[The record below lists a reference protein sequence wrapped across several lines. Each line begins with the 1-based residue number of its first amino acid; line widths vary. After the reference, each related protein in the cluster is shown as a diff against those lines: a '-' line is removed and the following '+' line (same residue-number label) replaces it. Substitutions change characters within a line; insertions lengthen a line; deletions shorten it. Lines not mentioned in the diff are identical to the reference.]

1 MLQEV
6 VCQGEPLVAIF
17 LTNPPAV
24 TNILIFEGIRSVSAM
39 GAADGMG
46 QVKRLLGFI
55 RPYSIRLFLAVCLMV
70 VVGACEA
77 VTALLIQPIFDRV
90 LSPDA
95 ETSGIVLFRIPY
107 FHYSVYLQSFLPHW
121 VHNVWTVVAFAIIG
135 VALAKGI
142 SEFLAT
148 YFINYIGH
156 SVVRDLRNLLY
167 SKIIAQSITFFHRN
181 PTGRLM
187 SAITSDIERIQFA
200 VSQTAADMLKQSF
213 TLVGLLGVI
222 FYVDWRLAAIS
233 MVLIPLVVFP
243 SAKLGRY
250 IRASSRSSQDKMG
263 ELNNVLQ
270 ETFSGIRIVKAFAM
284 ETFEIEK
291 FKATTRRLLRVSL
304 RWVRAQAV
312 SSPLMEVLGAI
323 TIAGLLFYERKLILH
338 HAQTAG
344 GFIAFLYAL
353 LKSYEPVKRLTGV
366 SNSYQQALGASEQ
379 VFHYLDSEPEMVDK
393 PGTISLPPFEHEI
406 AFEQVEFDYGD
417 GVPLLHDINLRIAK
431 GEVVALVGS
440 SGAGK
445 TTLASLI
452 PRFFD
457 VTQGRVA
464 IDGHDVREVKL
475 QSLRAQIGIVTQETI
490 LFNDTVYNN
499 ICYGSRLPTETQ
511 VREAARVA
519 LAEDFIQEMPE
530 GYQTMIG
537 ERGQRLSGG
546 QRQRIAI
553 ARALLKNPPILILDE
568 ATSEL
573 DTESEMLVQRA
584 LANLMA
590 GRTVVV
596 IAHRLSTVRRAER
609 IVVIDRGAICEI
621 GSHEDLVSR
630 GGIYQRLHDLQF
642 VDVET

>member
-1 MLQEV
+1 M
-6 VCQGEPLVAIF
+6 I
-17 LTNPPAV
+17 
-24 TNILIFEGIRSVSAM
+24 
-39 GAADGMG
+39 

-55 RPYSIRLFLAVCLMV
+55 RPYSFRLAMAVLLMV
-70 VVGACEA
+70 VVGASEGI
-77 VTALLIQPIFDRV
+77 TALLIKPIFDRV
-90 LSPDA
+90 LAPGGQTA
-95 ETSGIVLFRIPY
+95 GIILFQLPLLHRP
-107 FHYSVYLQSFLPHW
+107 VYLEDFLPHW
-121 VHNVWTVVAFAIIG
+121 IHNVWTVVAITIVA
-135 VALAKGI
+135 VALAKGV

-167 SKIIAQSITFFHRN
+167 SKLIGQSISFFTRN

-187 SAITSDIERIQFA
+187 SAITSDIERIQYA
-200 VSQTAADMLKQSF
+200 VSQTAADTLKQSF
-213 TLVGLLGVI
+213 TLIAL
-222 FYVDWRLAAIS
+222 LAALFYYDWVLALIS
-233 MVLIPLVVFP
+233 MILIPLVVFP
-243 SAKLGRY
+243 SARLGRY
-250 IRASSRSSQDKMG
+250 IRASSRSSQDKMAD
-263 ELNNVLQ
+263 LNNVLQ

-284 ETFEIEK
+284 ESFEIEK

-323 TIAGLLFYERKLILH
+323 TIAGLLFYERQEILH
-338 HAQTAG
+338 HAQTTG
-344 GFIAFLYAL
+344 GFIGFLFTL

-379 VFHYLDSEPEMVDK
+379 VFHYLDSEPEMVDR
-393 PGTISLPPFEHEI
+393 PGAVALPTFEREI
-406 AFEQVEFDYGD
+406 AFEQVEFDYED
-417 GVPLLHDINLRIAK
+417 GVPLLRDINLHIGK

-457 VTQGRVA
+457 VTRGRIA
-464 IDGHDVREVKL
+464 IDGQDVRDLKL
-475 QSLRAQIGIVTQETI
+475 NSLRAQIGIVTQETI

-499 ICYGSRLPTETQ
+499 ICYGSRLPTDAQ

-519 LAEDFIQEMPE
+519 LAEDFILEMPQ
-530 GYQTMIG
+530 GYETLIG

-573 DTESEMLVQRA
+573 DTESELLVQRA

-609 IVVIDRGAICEI
+609 IVVIDRGTICEI
-621 GSHEDLVSR
+621 GTHDDLVGR

-642 VDVET
+642 VDVETLESENRNSKYDSDQASFQFRASSFKSDQS

>member
-1 MLQEV
+1 M
-6 VCQGEPLVAIF
+6 
-17 LTNPPAV
+17 
-24 TNILIFEGIRSVSAM
+24 S
-39 GAADGMG
+39 
-46 QVKRLLGFI
+46 QVQRLLGFI
-55 RPYSIRLFLAVCLMV
+55 RPYSFRLFLAVCLMV
-70 VVGACEA
+70 VVGASEGI
-77 VTALLIQPIFDRV
+77 TALLIKPIFDVV
-90 LSPDA
+90 LAPNSS
-95 ETSGIVLFRIPY
+95 TSGIVLFVIPY
-107 FHYSVYLQSFLPHW
+107 LHHAVYLEDILPHW
-121 VHNVWTVVAFAIIG
+121 IHNVWTVVAITIIG
-135 VALAKGI
+135 VALIKGI

-167 SKIIAQSITFFHRN
+167 SKLIEQSLAFFHKN

-213 TLVGLLGVI
+213 TLVFLLGAL
-222 FYVDWRLAAIS
+222 FYYDWMLALIS

-270 ETFSGIRIVKAFAM
+270 ETFSGIRIVKAFSM
-284 ETFEIEK
+284 EPFEIEK
-291 FKATTRRLLRVSL
+291 FKNATRRLLRVSL

-312 SSPLMEVLGAI
+312 SSPLMEVLGAV
-323 TIAGLLFYERKLILH
+323 TIAGLLFYERREILH
-338 HAQTAG
+338 HMQTTG
-344 GFIAFLYAL
+344 GFIGFLFAL

-393 PGTISLPPFEHEI
+393 PGALSLPPFEHEI

-417 GVPLLHDINLRIAK
+417 GVPLLRDINLHIGK

-452 PRFFD
+452 PRFFE
-457 VTQGRVA
+457 VTQGRIT
-464 IDGHDVREVKL
+464 IDGQDIRDVKL

-519 LAEDFIQEMPE
+519 LAEEFIQEMPE
-530 GYQTMIG
+530 GYATMIG

-573 DTESEMLVQRA
+573 DTESEMLVQHA

-621 GSHEDLVSR
+621 GTHEDLVSR

-642 VDVET
+642 VDAEP